1 MLSYLNDEQQEETR
15 DDPTNEFFFDS
26 SFSSPIFLTFFHL

>member
-15 DDPTNEFFFDS
+15 DDPTNES
-26 SFSSPIFLTFFHL
+26 SFSSPIFLTFFICKD